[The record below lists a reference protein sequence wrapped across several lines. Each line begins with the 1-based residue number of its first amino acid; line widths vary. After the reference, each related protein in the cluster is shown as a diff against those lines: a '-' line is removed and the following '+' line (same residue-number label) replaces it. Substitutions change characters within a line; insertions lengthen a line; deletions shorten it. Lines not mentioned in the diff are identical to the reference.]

1 MSYFK
6 FYNIR
11 HPNRMKYD
19 ILHSKVEIS
28 YLPIQT
34 TPTYEL
40 HLQLLPVI
48 KELEIQVKG
57 QSDVVFLPQSHN
69 W

>member
-1 MSYFK
+1 M
-6 FYNIR
+6 
-11 HPNRMKYD
+11 HMKYD